1 MLASWA
7 TVDAEVQTMMTI
19 VRVAICLGFLAASS
33 PALAADVYRCDS
45 STDRRTVYQGSQCE
59 IGVRQKA
66 IDPQNAKR
74 ERIKLEQERL
84 QKRQKSQETA
94 VTGDS

>member
-1 MLASWA
+1 
-7 TVDAEVQTMMTI
+7 MMNI
-19 VRVAICLGFLAASS
+19 VRAAMVLGILSVGGPS
-33 PALAADVYRCDS
+33 LAADVYRCDS

-74 ERIKLEQERL
+74 ERIRLEQERQRL
-84 QKRQKSQETA
+84 QKSQEA
-94 VTGDS
+94 VVTGSS